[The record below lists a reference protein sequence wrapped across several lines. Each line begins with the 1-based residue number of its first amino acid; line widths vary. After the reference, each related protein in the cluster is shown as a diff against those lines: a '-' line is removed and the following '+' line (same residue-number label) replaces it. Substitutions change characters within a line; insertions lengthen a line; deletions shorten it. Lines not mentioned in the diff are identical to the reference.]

1 VAAVAKALGALWKE
15 LTDAQRQP
23 YHDGAAQERA
33 RVQAHVFER
42 QQKEKTKNLKSGG
55 ADSSTSPS
63 SSDKRG
69 SSSDDHLVL
78 PLAKVKKI
86 CKLDPDVRGLSRE
99 AVAAVARASELVLAR
114 LGCEAVKV
122 AAMQNRRTLM
132 PDDVVVVCQNRE
144 QFSFLREDLVD
155 LARLQHQ
162 QKIDHANSKSKA
174 GSSSEKKS
182 APVDAEEDGDVDV
195 DDEDRHTAGEATDG
209 NDENR
214 AAASRKARGKKQ
226 KQKQRPTTQPPPPP
240 PPSSSTKP
248 LTAYFGRSGGSSAG
262 SEPLTK

>member
-15 LTDAQRQP
+15 LTDAQRHP
-23 YHDGAAQERA
+23 YHDRAAQERA

-42 QQKEKTKNLKSGG
+42 QQKEKAKNPTSG
-55 ADSSTSPS
+55 ADDSSTSPS
-63 SSDKRG
+63 SSNKRG
-69 SSSDDHLVL
+69 CSSSDDHLVL

-99 AVAAVARASELVLAR
+99 AVAAIARASELVLAR

-122 AAMQNRRTLM
+122 AAMQNRRTLL

-162 QKIDHANSKSKA
+162 QKLDSKSKA
-174 GSSSEKKS
+174 GSSSSKKS

-195 DDEDRHTAGEATDG
+195 GDDENEDRHTAGGAADG

-214 AAASRKARGKKQ
+214 AAAASRKARGKKQ
-226 KQKQRPTTQPPPPP
+226 KQPRPTPQPPP

-248 LTAYFGRSGGSSAG
+248 LTAYFARSGGSSAG

>member
-15 LTDAQRQP
+15 LADAQRRP
-23 YHDGAAQERA
+23 YHDRAAQERA

-42 QQKEKTKNLKSGG
+42 QQKEKTNTKNLTSG
-55 ADSSTSPS
+55 ADSNSTSPFS
-63 SSDKRG
+63 SSSNKRG
-69 SSSDDHLVL
+69 SSGSDDHLVL

-99 AVAAVARASELVLAR
+99 AVAAIARASELVLAR

-122 AAMQNRRTLM
+122 ASMQNRRTLL

-155 LARLQHQ
+155 LARHQHQ
-162 QKIDHANSKSKA
+162 QKLDHANSKSKA
-174 GSSSEKKS
+174 GSSSSSSKKS
-182 APVDAEEDGDVDV
+182 APVDAEEDGDVAV
-195 DDEDRHTAGEATDG
+195 DDEDEDHHTARGADG

-214 AAASRKARGKKQ
+214 AAASKQ
-226 KQKQRPTTQPPPPP
+226 KQQRPTVQPPPPP
-240 PPSSSTKP
+240 PSSTKP
-248 LTAYFGRSGGSSAG
+248 LTAYFARSGGSSAS